1 MDKLD
6 KTFSFRVSEE
16 IYTTFLDKYGDV
28 LPQFLR
34 ACLEW
39 ACDTDYKTISPVFFH
54 QY

>member
-1 MDKLD
+1 MLD
-6 KTFSFRVSEE
+6 KTISFRVDEE
-16 IYTTFLDKYGDV
+16 IYTIFKDKYGDV

-54 QY
+54 EY